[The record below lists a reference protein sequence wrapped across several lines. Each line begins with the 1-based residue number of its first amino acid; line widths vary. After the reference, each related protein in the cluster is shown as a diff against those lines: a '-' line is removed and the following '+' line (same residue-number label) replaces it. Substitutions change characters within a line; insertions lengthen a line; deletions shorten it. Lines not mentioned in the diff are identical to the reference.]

1 MFGEHRERRKENRR
15 FKRMANEAG
24 FRKANQQA
32 EKVDTA
38 QDFKDVQKQSMEAAQ
53 PGLDQQRAKRAQHL
67 QDSIDEV
74 NTPIQ
79 GLNEMQR
86 RQLQETASNQIN
98 KDTQNYSRQLAS
110 NAGKRGVRG
119 GSAAAQQMALQEKS
133 LDAQRQ
139 FSRDLAEK
147 DIDLA
152 MQKLAAAISSTQ
164 GREAQD
170 LGAQSEAKDFIEAQ
184 KEKKR
189 QQALAQLYN
198 KQYLDR

>member
-1 MFGEHRERRKENRR
+1 MWGEHRERRSENRK
-15 FKRMANEAG
+15 FKRMKEEAG

-32 EKVDTA
+32 DQTNAA
-38 QDFKDVQKQSMEAAQ
+38 QDFKNTQRESMEAAQ
-53 PGLDQQRAKRAQHL
+53 PGLDAQREKRQQYI
-67 QDSIDEV
+67 QDSVNEV
-74 NTPIQ
+74 NTPVQ
-79 GLNEMQR
+79 GLTDLQR
-86 RQLQETASNQIN
+86 RQLQESASNQIN

-110 NAGKRGVRG
+110 SAGKRGVRG
-119 GSAAAQQMALQEKS
+119 GSAAAQQMALQEKG

-139 FSRDLAEK
+139 FNRDLAEK
-147 DIDLA
+147 DIDVA
-152 MQKLAAAISSTQ
+152 MQKLAAVLTATQ

-170 LGAQSEAKDFIEAQ
+170 LGAQSEAKDYIEAQ